1 MDARKDLA
9 PIPEHWTKTT
19 PQEIE
24 VGHANIDIE
33 DVGDGRLAFRVQ
45 NGGGPILF
53 CAPEMQFWRWMD
65 AVVLLHLTRKNERML
80 ELVHTL
86 ELDAVGLRRELQEL
100 EEDQRRDG
108 KRLKTAEEKVRRV
121 LRYFQHRDRLSDSQ
135 VQNITQD
142 IHAGIVRDRPELF
155 DDLWRGPD

>member
-19 PQEIE
+19 PQEIDLD
-24 VGHANIDIE
+24 HAHIDIE
-33 DVGDGRLAFRVQ
+33 DMGDGRLAFQVQ

-121 LRYFQHRDRLSDSQ
+121 LRYFQQRDRLADSE

-142 IHAGIVRDRPELF
+142 IHAGIMRDRPDLF
-155 DDLWRGPD
+155 DDLW

>member
-1 MDARKDLA
+1 MSARKELA

-19 PQEIE
+19 PQEID

-33 DVGDGRLAFRVQ
+33 DVGDGRMAFKVQ

-65 AVVLLHLTRKNERML
+65 AVVQLHLTRKNERML

-100 EEDQRRDG
+100 EEDRERDE
-108 KRLKTAEEKVRRV
+108 KRLKTASEKVRRI
-121 LRYFQHRDRLSDSQ
+121 LRYFQHRDQLSDSQ
-135 VQNITQD
+135 VQGITQD
-142 IHAGIVRDRPELF
+142 IHAGIMRDRPDLF
-155 DDLWRGPD
+155 DDLW